1 MSCPLYLLRYIFR
14 PLHSVC
20 YISFVFFV
28 CSPFRPLY
36 PSVTHSVRYLFS
48 PLHSVRYIPSVVFV
62 RFPPSV
68 IRYIPSVIFHSMHV
82 VFRDISFVIS
92 PRRPLPGMLADG
104 GVHDIG
110 MSIQRS
116 AGSLSSYLDGK
127 LMSTRFYEEVA
138 WFPRY
143 AFGTVILGFNGPQGY
158 IKSVIPSPLY
168 QVRYIKSIISN
179 PSYRFRY
186 IKSVISRPLYLV
198 RYIKSVISKTAI
210 FRPLYLWNRRPW
222 PQWPSRWCGV
232 CVRVRQQ

>member
-1 MSCPLYLLRYIFR
+1 
-14 PLHSVC
+14 
-20 YISFVFFV
+20 
-28 CSPFRPLY
+28 
-36 PSVTHSVRYLFS
+36 
-48 PLHSVRYIPSVVFV
+48 
-62 RFPPSV
+62 
-68 IRYIPSVIFHSMHV
+68 MHPV

-186 IKSVISRPLYLV
+186 IKSVISSPSYRF
-198 RYIKSVISKTAI
+198 RYIKSFISS
-210 FRPLYLWNRRPW
+210 PLYLK
-222 PQWPSRWCGV
+222 PQYS
-232 CVRVRQQ
+232 VRYIYGTVVLGLNGPQGGAAFVSGSVNSNQPEQY